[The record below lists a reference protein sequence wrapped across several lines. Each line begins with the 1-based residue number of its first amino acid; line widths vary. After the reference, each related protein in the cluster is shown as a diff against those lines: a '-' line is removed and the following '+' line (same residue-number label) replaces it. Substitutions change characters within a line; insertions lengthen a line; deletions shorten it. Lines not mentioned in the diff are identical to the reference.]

1 MESGK
6 LSLAFTRF
14 VDGYVKINEYEREKD
29 RHMTKKRCS
38 DFEKIAELL
47 AKDGVMLKKEMVKEP
62 EDIEIRYEI
71 TGSKIENQ
79 LNNHPDMK

>member
-1 MESGK
+1 
-6 LSLAFTRF
+6 
-14 VDGYVKINEYEREKD
+14 
-29 RHMTKKRCS
+29 MTKKRCS